1 MRRMIPI
8 ACLLLAACAA
18 GGPVPDAGAPDA
30 ALHRTVWSPPA
41 PRAVLLVLHGYGDHG
56 ASSFGDAAPFWA
68 ASGIAVHAIDLR
80 GFGHNESRGRW
91 AGEERLI
98 ADFVAEASALRAAH
112 PGLPLVALGHSMGGG
127 IVLAGLGEGAD
138 VDGAVLAAPA
148 IAGGDFV
155 SPFAR
160 AGLWAMTGLVPD
172 RRWTGDGLVRFV
184 ASDNIEA
191 LRRMARDPLY
201 IGAPSAREI
210 DGLVRI
216 MDRAAEAAP
225 TVETPLLVLVGE
237 KDQLVKPDQVVTVA
251 ARVPGLDRLVRYPEG
266 WHLLMVDRQAP
277 TVWADVR
284 DWVLGIAPL
293 DRGRPAAEI
302 VPRPAG
308 ARR

>member
-1 MRRMIPI
+1 
-8 ACLLLAACAA
+8 
-18 GGPVPDAGAPDA
+18 
-30 ALHRTVWSPPA
+30 
-41 PRAVLLVLHGYGDHG
+41 
-56 ASSFGDAAPFWA
+56 
-68 ASGIAVHAIDLR
+68 
-80 GFGHNESRGRW
+80 
-91 AGEERLI
+91 
-98 ADFVAEASALRAAH
+98 
-112 PGLPLVALGHSMGGG
+112 
-127 IVLAGLGEGAD
+127 
-138 VDGAVLAAPA
+138 
-148 IAGGDFV
+148 
-155 SPFAR
+155 
-160 AGLWAMTGLVPD
+160 
-172 RRWTGDGLVRFV
+172 VRFV

-225 TVETPLLVLVGE
+225 TVETPVLVLVGE
-237 KDQLVKPDQVVTVA
+237 KDQLVKPDEVVEVA

-284 DWVLGIAPL
+284 DWVLALAPL
-293 DRGRPAAEI
+293 DRRAASAEI